1 MVTFRFDVST
11 QVDLLS
17 ELIHTV
23 EKACVPHATNVCVFF
38 VLDCYYIFDWNSPH
52 VPFFSLRIR
61 SERLAWAAGLSA
73 RFTLAASTRRAFQR
87 FPQLAP
93 ASSGQRGCYA
103 ACIVE
108 PHETRFPPFRRC
120 VLESNHAMLRK
131 KRIVTRHFPV
141 FSCRVVPESLTE
153 AFRIRSGIFLG
164 QTFHFP
170 SLFFFLATNLRP
182 NEVGIAG

>member
-1 MVTFRFDVST
+1 M
-11 QVDLLS
+11 
-17 ELIHTV
+17 
-23 EKACVPHATNVCVFF
+23 CVFRSRLLLYF
-38 VLDCYYIFDWNSPH
+38 RLELSARSL
-52 VPFFSLRIR
+52 FSLRIR

-131 KRIVTRHFPV
+131 KRIFTRHFPV

-153 AFRIRSGIFLG
+153 AFRIRFPRLAQTTCCALLG
-164 QTFHFP
+164 YELANCGNPSCKFHNACP
-170 SLFFFLATNLRP
+170 CCASM
-182 NEVGIAG
+182 